1 MVQTSG
7 YDNVKEYLIK
17 KAMIYIKLYY
27 VQIELLVQQDQK
39 LVFYFSLRKER
50 KDVISISETKRSL
63 IFCNTHLTKNVK
75 FYNFNIKT

>member
-1 MVQTSG
+1 MDKKCMVQTSG

-39 LVFYFSLRKER
+39 LVFYFLLR
-50 KDVISISETKRSL
+50 
-63 IFCNTHLTKNVK
+63 
-75 FYNFNIKT
+75 